1 MTGELFRDLAD
12 PLDHAVVAPDLPG
25 HGRSTNEECSVDE
38 VVESVVDI
46 VRDESP
52 TKVLG
57 YSQGARMAL
66 LATLAAPDLVDALV
80 LVSGNAGIRD
90 PDERSERIAADEA
103 LADRIAAGS
112 LDTFLD
118 EWTSQPMT
126 STVNWSDDDRDAD
139 RRMREQ
145 NTVRGLAAA
154 LRGYGQGAQPDVWAQ
169 LSSLSVP
176 TLVITGGRDTTYT
189 AIGADLVAAIP
200 DAQQVVIDDAG
211 HHVLGDEPEAAVRAI
226 RSFLDG
232 DR

>member
-52 TKVLG
+52 TKLLG
-57 YSQGARMAL
+57 YS
-66 LATLAAPDLVDALV
+66 
-80 LVSGNAGIRD
+80 
-90 PDERSERIAADEA
+90 
-103 LADRIAAGS
+103 
-112 LDTFLD
+112 
-118 EWTSQPMT
+118 
-126 STVNWSDDDRDAD
+126 
-139 RRMREQ
+139 
-145 NTVRGLAAA
+145 
-154 LRGYGQGAQPDVWAQ
+154 QGAQPDVWAQ
-169 LSSLSVP
+169 LGSLSVP
-176 TLVITGGRDTTYT
+176 TLVVTGRRDTTYT

-211 HHVLGDEPEAAVRAI
+211 HHVLGDDPDAAVRSI

-232 DR
+232 DG